1 MPNAMHYQLFQYPL
15 PGPPDLADL
24 NAWLASHRIVSV
36 NQHVVAAPGGA
47 LLVFVVQSV
56 DAGSIRPGTASGP
69 ARKIDYK
76 EELNAEDF
84 ALFSLL
90 REDRKK
96 IAEAEG
102 VPVYAILTNEQ
113 LAEMAKRRPAS
124 LSALSTI
131 EGAGK
136 ARLEKYGPRLLA
148 VLTTPPEPTPLSP
161 P

>member
-1 MPNAMHYQLFQYPL
+1 MPYQLFQYPL

-24 NAWLASHRIVSV
+24 NAWLSSHRIVSV

-56 DAGSIRPGTASGP
+56 EAGPTRPGTPSGP
-69 ARKIDYK
+69 ARKVDYK
-76 EELNAEDF
+76 EELSAEDF

-90 REDRKK
+90 REERKK

-131 EGAGK
+131 EGLGK
-136 ARLEKYGPRLLA
+136 ARLEKHGSRLLA
-148 VLTTPPEPTPLSP
+148 ALRTPSEPTSPSP